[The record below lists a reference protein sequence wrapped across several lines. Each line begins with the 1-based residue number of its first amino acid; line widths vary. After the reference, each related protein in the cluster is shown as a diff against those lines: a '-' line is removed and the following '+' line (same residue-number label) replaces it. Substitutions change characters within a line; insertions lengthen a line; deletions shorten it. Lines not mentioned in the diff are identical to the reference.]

1 VALKSA
7 SFARAEA
14 RDDELVVPGILA
26 TSAEVV
32 HYFFETGLIRLQLE
46 ITPELV
52 ESWGIDTLP
61 FLADHGAN
69 LFSGPKIDQVIG
81 RVANLRADN
90 GSLRVDFRFDP
101 DFRQYYDRVHRGT
114 LTDSSV
120 GADVFEAVLVEL
132 GGDEDEDKP
141 PLYRATNWRPRE
153 GSLVWA
159 GADAD
164 AKLRRQDMPPEMKKL
179 IEAEVQRQLA
189 QRAEGDPP
197 EESEDDSG
205 EDDDGADAEQAED
218 APDEERA
225 MDDEEMARAVEAGVK
240 AALRERRRAERGAP
254 AATGKV
260 LPLRGGG
267 NDARVQRRTSMDVA
281 VAAAARQG
289 VPTSVI
295 QEAERLAGGDVK
307 TFNTAMRKHLQAN
320 QSVPEVAPRRGQITG
335 GVDGVVRA
343 MGDMVYVATA
353 RVCPDRRDPDAPDKT
368 FAQQALERGYR
379 DPRSLS
385 LVGMVETIARASD
398 PNLGVVTSPLD
409 LVKRMMRKQF
419 VGLEQV
425 TIDARGGR
433 MVRDA
438 RGGVTPSDL
447 PSVFLDIVSK
457 ILMASYQR
465 YNLPWERIARIEEVN
480 DFREVNLIWYDIAGQ
495 YSPLAQGENLKPLV
509 LRDKIGKF
517 QADNF
522 GHVLKIEYHAI
533 INDDMG
539 IVGRAPQLVG
549 EWCAS
554 QQVKVYADMVISG
567 TPIGGSTIWTGN
579 FDVAVSNPYDYATL
593 FETIRKRSLAVEPVA
608 RGAGEDP
615 RNTPGKSYSMQ
626 PDTMLYGL
634 DHNKPLFDYIAPLK
648 LPANPDEVR
657 RPFELAL
664 YENSHE
670 VLDLDADHAYLYP
683 GPSSPHCP
691 FAAGW
696 VRGQRMSVTL
706 SETGGYEQDGVL
718 IRATNTF
725 GAATVNTNAAYRIS
739 DSD

>member
-90 GSLRVDFRFDP
+90 GNLRVDFRFDP

-164 AKLRRQDMPPEMKKL
+164 AKLRRHDMPPEMKKM
-179 IEAEVQRQLA
+179 IEAEVARQLA
-189 QRAEGDPP
+189 RAEGDPP
-197 EESEDDSG
+197 EETDEDAG
-205 EDDDGADAEQAED
+205 EGEEPAAEGDAEQAED
-218 APDEERA
+218 APAEERA
-225 MDDEEMARAVEAGVK
+225 MDDEEMARAIEAGVK
-240 AALRERRRAERGAP
+240 AALRAKRTRANAELQI
-254 AATGKV
+254 V
-260 LPLRGGG
+260 PLRGGR
-267 NDARVQRRTSMDVA
+267 AAPAQRTSMDVA
-281 VAAAARQG
+281 IAAAARQG
-289 VPTSVI
+289 IPTNVI
-295 QEAERLAGGDVK
+295 QAAEQQAAGDVK
-307 TFNTAMRKHLQAN
+307 AFNLAMRRHLQAS
-320 QSVPEVAPRRGQITG
+320 QAVPEVAPRRGQITG

-368 FAQQALERGYR
+368 FAQQAIERGYR

-425 TIDARGGR
+425 TIDSRGGR

-438 RGGVTPSDL
+438 RGGLTPSDL

-495 YSPLAQGENLKPLV
+495 FSPLAQGENLKPLV

-533 INDDMG
+533 INDDLG

-554 QQVKVYADMVISG
+554 QQVKVFADMVISG
-567 TPIGGSTIWTGN
+567 TPIGGATIWAGN

-608 RGAGEDP
+608 RGASEDP
-615 RNTPGKSYSMQ
+615 RNTPGRSYSMQ

-634 DHNKPLFDYIAPLK
+634 DHNKPLFDYIAPLR
-648 LPANPDEVR
+648 LAANPDQVR
-657 RPFELAL
+657 RDYETTL

-670 VLDLDADHAYLYP
+670 VLDLEADHAYLYP